1 MTVEKLQ
8 NAYYVTSDMERAVG
22 FYRDALGLDLMFQDG
37 EKWTQFKAGGVNFAM
52 ASDDEAPEGAV
63 GATVVFEVDD
73 IAAMTASIREAGGDI
88 LGERDMADHGKTLTF
103 RDPDGNLVQLYQ
115 RAS

>member
-37 EKWTQFKAGGVNFAM
+37 EKKPWY
-52 ASDDEAPEGAV
+52 
-63 GATVVFEVDD
+63 AT
-73 IAAMTASIREAGGDI
+73 
-88 LGERDMADHGKTLTF
+88 
-103 RDPDGNLVQLYQ
+103 
-115 RAS
+115 